1 MSPYETNKNS
11 SALWQQRR
19 DNPIKH
25 YNTKLAGKHDKR
37 QDVPTDVCGE
47 GHDAGEHVNAFML
60 GAVVSSRREVRR
72 GGTVGGGSGRVS
84 V

>member
-19 DNPIKH
+19 DNPVEH
-25 YNTKLAGKHDKR
+25 YNIKLAGKYDKW
-37 QDVPTDVCGE
+37 QDVPTDVCSE
-47 GHDAGEHVNAFML
+47 GHDARERVNAFML
-60 GAVVSSRREVRR
+60 GAVVGSRREARR
-72 GGTVGGGSGRVS
+72 GMVGGGSGCVS